1 MLKRLQ
7 LEWVK
12 IPNGTSKMRIS
23 KLQLRKT
30 IRRVLVEAGQRYK
43 MVIEFEEFAKVI
55 KNYQNDFITSFDGVY
70 MTDDQEITVEY
81 GSPDARKYVTR
92 QDTTEMGYELE
103 ELLSNH
109 GAVNQV
115 RCVRSGHVIEVG
127 ISFVKSET
135 DEEGYSI
142 PSKPYLIPWTKA
154 DYDKLAKLL

>member
-1 MLKRLQ
+1 
-7 LEWVK
+7 
-12 IPNGTSKMRIS
+12 
-23 KLQLRKT
+23 
-30 IRRVLVEAGQRYK
+30 
-43 MVIEFEEFAKVI
+43 
-55 KNYQNDFITSFDGVY
+55 

-92 QDTTEMGYELE
+92 KDTREMGYEIE

-115 RCVRSGHVIEVG
+115 RCVRGRDVIEVG

-142 PSKPYLIPWTKA
+142 PGKPYSIPWVKA

>member
-1 MLKRLQ
+1 MKLTKR
-7 LEWVK
+7 
-12 IPNGTSKMRIS
+12 
-23 KLQLRKT
+23 QLRRIIKEEKAK
-30 IRRVLVEAGQRYK
+30 LLKESGRYK
-43 MVIEFEEFAKVI
+43 IVIEFEEFAKVI
-55 KNYQNDFITSFDGVY
+55 KRYQNEFITRFLGVY
-70 MTDDQEITVEY
+70 KTDDQEITVEY

-92 QDTTEMGYELE
+92 EDTREMGYEIE

-115 RCVRSGHVIEVG
+115 RCVRGRDVIEVG

-142 PSKPYLIPWTKA
+142 PGKPYSIPWVKA

>member
-1 MLKRLQ
+1 M
-7 LEWVK
+7 K
-12 IPNGTSKMRIS
+12 ITENKLRRI
-23 KLQLRKT
+23 
-30 IRRVLVEAGQRYK
+30 IRTVITEAEERYK

-92 QDTTEMGYELE
+92 QDTTEMGYEIE

-109 GAVNQV
+109 GAVDGV
-115 RCVRSGHVIEVG
+115 RVSRGRDVIEVG
-127 ISFVKSET
+127 ISFIKSET

-142 PSKPYLIPWTKA
+142 PSKPYLIPWAKA

>member
-1 MLKRLQ
+1 M
-7 LEWVK
+7 K
-12 IPNGTSKMRIS
+12 ITENKLRRI
-23 KLQLRKT
+23 
-30 IRRVLVEAGQRYK
+30 IRTVITEAEERYK

-92 QDTTEMGYELE
+92 QDTTEMGYEIE

-109 GAVNQV
+109 GAVDGV
-115 RCVRSGHVIEVG
+115 RVSRGSHVIEVG
-127 ISFVKSET
+127 ISFIKSET

-142 PSKPYLIPWTKA
+142 PSKPYLIPWAKA

>member
-1 MLKRLQ
+1 MRLSENK
-7 LEWVK
+7 LR
-12 IPNGTSKMRIS
+12 RII
-23 KLQLRKT
+23 QT
-30 IRRVLVEAGQRYK
+30 VLTEAEERYRI
-43 MVIEFEEFAKVI
+43 VISFEEFAKVI
-55 KNYQNDFITSFDGVY
+55 KNYQNDFITRFLGVY

-81 GSPDARKYVTR
+81 GSPDARRYVTR

-109 GAVNQV
+109 GAVDGV
-115 RCVRSGHVIEVG
+115 RVSRGRDVIEVG

-142 PSKPYLIPWTKA
+142 PSKPYLIPWVKA

>member
-1 MLKRLQ
+1 MRLSENK
-7 LEWVK
+7 LR
-12 IPNGTSKMRIS
+12 RII
-23 KLQLRKT
+23 QT
-30 IRRVLVEAGQRYK
+30 VLTEAEERYRI
-43 MVIEFEEFAKVI
+43 VISFEEFAKVI
-55 KNYQNDFITSFDGVY
+55 KNYQNDFITRFLGVY

-81 GSPDARKYVTR
+81 GSPDARRYVTR

-109 GAVNQV
+109 GAVDGV
-115 RCVRSGHVIEVG
+115 RVSRGRDVIEVG

-142 PSKPYLIPWTKA
+142 PSKPYLIPWAKA